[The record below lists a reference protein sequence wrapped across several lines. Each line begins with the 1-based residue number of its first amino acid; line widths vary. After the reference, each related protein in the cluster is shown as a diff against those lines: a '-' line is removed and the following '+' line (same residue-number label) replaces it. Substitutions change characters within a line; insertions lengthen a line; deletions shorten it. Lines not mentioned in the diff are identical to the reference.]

1 MMQQKLPW
9 IVTAVLAG
17 LLIIVTFLWLDAV
30 AKLDGGNLSAQ
41 KDLIREACSKTD
53 EASRATCQEELA
65 DMENML
71 KTFAKDLK
79 DNKPEATI
87 DLVATTTAT
96 TTKR

>member
-9 IVTAVLAG
+9 IVAAVLAG

-30 AKLDGGNLSAQ
+30 TRLDNGNLSAQ
-41 KDLIREACSKTD
+41 KDLIREACSKSD
-53 EASRATCQEELA
+53 EESRVTCQEELA
-65 DMENML
+65 DMETML